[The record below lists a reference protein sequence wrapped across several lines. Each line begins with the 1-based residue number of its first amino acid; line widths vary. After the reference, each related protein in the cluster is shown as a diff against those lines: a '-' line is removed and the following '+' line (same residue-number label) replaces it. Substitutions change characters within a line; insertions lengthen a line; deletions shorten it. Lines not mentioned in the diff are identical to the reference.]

1 MDDLLTDS
9 KRQKTR
15 LTKISESADSFPDAN
30 LGNKS
35 LARQERSIV
44 TPFLQISYASEY
56 PEISAQKVRFHYFA
70 SQKLILWYGFYVLHN
85 VLFVFFVYFFLHIV
99 FLFVY
104 LVVRIS

>member
-9 KRQKTR
+9 KRQKTP

-56 PEISAQKVRFHYFA
+56 PEISAQKVRLHYFA
-70 SQKLILWYGFYVLHN
+70 SQKLIL
-85 VLFVFFVYFFLHIV
+85 
-99 FLFVY
+99 
-104 LVVRIS
+104 